1 MPENKD
7 KYGLDNRIG
16 TGRFAK
22 EFSIDC
28 GLEPSKKM
36 AQLAEERGIPTRI
49 GKAENMPFNSNTFDY
64 AVMITVDCFLEDIP
78 NALSGNNPYSQAKR

>member
-28 GLEPSKKM
+28 GLEPSKKWLNWLKREGYLPGSGKPRTCLLIVIPSIM
-36 AQLAEERGIPTRI
+36 QL
-49 GKAENMPFNSNTFDY
+49 
-64 AVMITVDCFLEDIP
+64 
-78 NALSGNNPYSQAKR
+78 